1 MKAEIQNQYLLYVL
15 LLEVSLSLTSL
26 KCFWLEAAED
36 TGLLLTQ
43 ILSTPFVD
51 SACTV
56 TQHIDVKACLN
67 CRLLVSIT
75 TTVFAFFCK
84 IWNMAWIFITALV
97 SCFQISSLTTQIIY
111 LYNTLTHY
119 TFHHNRQIRND
130 NQLLLTI
137 FLSHIMTHK

>member
-1 MKAEIQNQYLLYVL
+1 MKAEIQNQYLLCVL

-26 KCFWLEAAED
+26 KCFWIEAAED

-97 SCFQISSLTTQIIY
+97 SCF
-111 LYNTLTHY
+111 
-119 TFHHNRQIRND
+119 
-130 NQLLLTI
+130 
-137 FLSHIMTHK
+137 

>member
-1 MKAEIQNQYLLYVL
+1 MKAEIQNQYLVYVL

-26 KCFWLEAAED
+26 KCFWIEAAED

-84 IWNMAWIFITALV
+84 IWNTDIYHCSCFLLLNLIFIKTNNIL
-97 SCFQISSLTTQIIY
+97 
-111 LYNTLTHY
+111 TLTITH
-119 TFHHNRQIRND
+119 TL
-130 NQLLLTI
+130 QLPSQQT
-137 FLSHIMTHK
+137 K

>member
-1 MKAEIQNQYLLYVL
+1 MKAEIQNQYLVYVL

-75 TTVFAFFCK
+75 TTVFAFVCK
-84 IWNMAWIFITALV
+84 IWNTDIYHCSCFLLLNLIFIKTNNIL
-97 SCFQISSLTTQIIY
+97 
-111 LYNTLTHY
+111 TLT
-119 TFHHNRQIRND
+119 I
-130 NQLLLTI
+130 
-137 FLSHIMTHK
+137 THTLHLPSQQTK

>member
-1 MKAEIQNQYLLYVL
+1 MKAEIQNQYLVYVL

-67 CRLLVSIT
+67 CCLLVSIT

-84 IWNMAWIFITALV
+84 IWNTDIYLC
-97 SCFQISSLTTQIIY
+97 SCFLLLDLIFNNTNNILIQHF
-111 LYNTLTHY
+111 NTLHLPSQQT
-119 TFHHNRQIRND
+119 N
-130 NQLLLTI
+130 
-137 FLSHIMTHK
+137 

>member
-26 KCFWLEAAED
+26 KCFWIEAAED

-67 CRLLVSIT
+67 CCLLVQSQQQFLLSFVKSGT
-75 TTVFAFFCK
+75 
-84 IWNMAWIFITALV
+84 WHG
-97 SCFQISSLTTQIIY
+97 Y
-111 LYNTLTHY
+111 LS
-119 TFHHNRQIRND
+119 
-130 NQLLLTI
+130 LLL
-137 FLSHIMTHK
+137 FLAFRSHL

>member
-51 SACTV
+51 LACTV
-56 TQHIDVKACLN
+56 TQHIDVKA
-67 CRLLVSIT
+67 
-75 TTVFAFFCK
+75 
-84 IWNMAWIFITALV
+84 
-97 SCFQISSLTTQIIY
+97 
-111 LYNTLTHY
+111 
-119 TFHHNRQIRND
+119 
-130 NQLLLTI
+130 
-137 FLSHIMTHK
+137 

>member
-1 MKAEIQNQYLLYVL
+1 MKAEIQNQYLVYVL

-56 TQHIDVKACLN
+56 TQHIDVKALIAACW
-67 CRLLVSIT
+67 CQSQQQFLLSFVKSGT
-75 TTVFAFFCK
+75 
-84 IWNMAWIFITALV
+84 WHG
-97 SCFQISSLTTQIIY
+97 Y
-111 LYNTLTHY
+111 LS
-119 TFHHNRQIRND
+119 
-130 NQLLLTI
+130 LLL
-137 FLSHIMTHK
+137 FLAFRSHL

>member
-1 MKAEIQNQYLLYVL
+1 MGSSATNSRLHTAVTSCPGLELDQQPPMLKAEIQNQYLLYVL

-97 SCFQISSLTTQIIY
+97 SCF
-111 LYNTLTHY
+111 
-119 TFHHNRQIRND
+119 
-130 NQLLLTI
+130 
-137 FLSHIMTHK
+137 

>member
-51 SACTV
+51 LACTV
-56 TQHIDVKACLN
+56 TQHIDVKACIAA
-67 CRLLVSIT
+67 CWYQSQQQFLLSFVKSGT
-75 TTVFAFFCK
+75 R
-84 IWNMAWIFITALV
+84 IFITALV
-97 SCFQISSLTTQIIY
+97 SCF
-111 LYNTLTHY
+111 
-119 TFHHNRQIRND
+119 
-130 NQLLLTI
+130 
-137 FLSHIMTHK
+137 